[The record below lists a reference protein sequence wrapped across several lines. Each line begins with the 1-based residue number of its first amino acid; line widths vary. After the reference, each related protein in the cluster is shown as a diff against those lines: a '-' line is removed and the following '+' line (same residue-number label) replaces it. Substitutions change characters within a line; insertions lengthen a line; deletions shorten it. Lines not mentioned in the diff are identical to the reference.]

1 MPERTPFGDTRRI
14 FLARQATDMRKGCG
28 SLAAVVEN
36 ALGQNPYA
44 GDIFV
49 FVGKH
54 KNRVKIVAWD
64 RSGFWLCSK
73 RLEQGTFAVPKGAAV
88 ENEVGTMPL
97 SPAQIQIFFESS
109 RPPRGSVRA
118 ELPHTAQGWSAGP
131 SEVGRSRKFGSVIHA
146 NKQFRST
153 RPKCGLLIIS

>member
-1 MPERTPFGDTRRI
+1 MLTFGDTRRI
-14 FLARQATDMRKGCG
+14 FLARQATDMRKGCA

-49 FVGKH
+49 FIGKH

-73 RLEQGTFAVPKGAAV
+73 RLEQGTFAVPKGAAAP
-88 ENEVGTMPL
+88 NGAGTMPL
-97 SPAQIQIFFESS
+97 SPAQIQMLLEGIDVHHATYHAHYHRPSPPATTASS
-109 RPPRGSVRA
+109 PA
-118 ELPHTAQGWSAGP
+118 SA
-131 SEVGRSRKFGSVIHA
+131 SA
-146 NKQFRST
+146 LAT
-153 RPKCGLLIIS
+153 